1 MAFKL
6 QLGSPRTSLEGN
18 LNAIQVVC
26 FAQGGGGGAGS
37 QLVGFGVRG
46 SKGNKFKGSNFVN
59 RSLWLFLLGP
69 G

>member
-26 FAQGGGGGAGS
+26 LARGREGS

-59 RSLWLFLLGP
+59 
-69 G
+69 